1 MLYFDYAKYLFD
13 SKVIPIRPDS
23 QNKVTASLSIPTHT
37 PESQGVLP
45 AFLFAKK
52 SKCINQEA
60 KGAQMYIL
68 LLPYC
73 STGDTG
79 QILVC
84 SFHRSPSQAPAQDH
98 LQHIPG
104 SPSMTPRSGPPPS
117 STQCPRG
124 GGEGHNVGSRSV
136 QQPRVRSGHKAQVSL
151 LAPS

>member
-37 PESQGVLP
+37 PESRGVLP

-98 LQHIPG
+98 LHPAHSVPG
-104 SPSMTPRSGPPPS
+104 GAGRDIT
-117 STQCPRG
+117 
-124 GGEGHNVGSRSV
+124 
-136 QQPRVRSGHKAQVSL
+136 
-151 LAPS
+151 